1 MEEGPFRAS
10 PIARR
15 TSPEQLLTLANT
27 HTHTP
32 HTHTHYTRI
41 RRTLADWPSPSKD
54 RFVVIASD
62 GLWDEVTGEEAG
74 KVLEEMGIE
83 EGIQEL
89 GE

>member
-1 MEEGPFRAS
+1 MH
-10 PIARR
+10 
-15 TSPEQLLTLANT
+15 TL
-27 HTHTP
+27 
-32 HTHTHYTRI
+32 THTHYTHI
-41 RRTLADWPSPSKD
+41 RRTLADWPSLSKD

>member
-1 MEEGPFRAS
+1 M
-10 PIARR
+10 
-15 TSPEQLLTLANT
+15 
-27 HTHTP
+27 
-32 HTHTHYTRI
+32 
-41 RRTLADWPSPSKD
+41 
-54 RFVVIASD
+54 VIASD

>member
-1 MEEGPFRAS
+1 MLAPLPAVRAPNS
-10 PIARR
+10 F
-15 TSPEQLLTLANT
+15 SHSLT
-27 HTHTP
+27 HTHIHHTHT